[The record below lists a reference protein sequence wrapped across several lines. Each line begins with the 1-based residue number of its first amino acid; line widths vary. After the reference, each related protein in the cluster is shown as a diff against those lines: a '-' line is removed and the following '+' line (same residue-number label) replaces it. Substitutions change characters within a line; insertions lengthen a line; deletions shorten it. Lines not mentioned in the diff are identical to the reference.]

1 MTVKQMIDEL
11 LKEGYSVTYRKRSD
25 GGYLITSINGNKFEL
40 AKGNTLARTLLGE
53 RLSSSRA
60 EQLKTIAPPKIIVN
74 KKTGEERYLT
84 PKERKLD
91 PVDDDIKKELR
102 RVQRIFKKYATEEMK
117 KYRTMPTLKKLR
129 YNIKTYGKEEAMRLL
144 KSAEYYAKGIAYPEN
159 VEWLISILDKISSES
174 EYASEWNNIIAKI
187 ESMKG
192 TTFTESML
200 KDINGGSG
208 SILYM
213 LEQHA
218 IKEEDAINAIKKIIG
233 LS

>member
-11 LKEGYSVTYRKRSD
+11 LKEGYQVTYRKRSD

-60 EQLKTIAPPKIIVN
+60 EQLKTIAPPKIFDKKLN
-74 KKTGEERYLT
+74 KERHLK

-91 PVDDDIKKELR
+91 TVDDDIKKELR
-102 RVQRIFKKYATEEMK
+102 RAQRIFKKNASEEMK

-129 YNIKTYGKEEAMRLL
+129 FTIKNYGKEEAMRLL

-159 VEWLISILDKISSES
+159 VEWLISILNKISSES
-174 EYASEWNNIIAKI
+174 DYSSEWNKIISKI
-187 ESMKG
+187 EEMKG
-192 TTFTESML
+192 TTFTEAML
-200 KDINGGSG
+200 KEINGGSG

-213 LEQHA
+213 LEEHA
-218 IKEEDAINAIKKIIG
+218 ISEEDAITAIKRVIG

>member
-11 LKEGYSVTYRKRSD
+11 LKEGYKVTYRKRSD

-53 RLSSSRA
+53 RLSSNRA
-60 EQLKTIAPPKIIVN
+60 EQLKTIAPPKIFDKKLN
-74 KKTGEERYLT
+74 KERYLK

-91 PVDDDIKKELR
+91 TVDDNIKKELR
-102 RVQRIFKKYATEEMK
+102 RAQRIFKKYASEEMK

-129 YNIKTYGKEEAMRLL
+129 YTIKNYGKEEAMRLL

-159 VEWLISILDKISSES
+159 VEWLISILNKISSES
-174 EYASEWNNIIAKI
+174 EYSSEWNNIIAKI

-213 LEQHA
+213 LEEHA
-218 IKEEDAINAIKKIIG
+218 ISEEDAINAIKRIIG
-233 LS
+233 LN

>member
-1 MTVKQMIDEL
+1 MAVKQMIDEL
-11 LKEGYSVTYRKRSD
+11 LKEGYQVTYRKRSD

-53 RLSSSRA
+53 RLSSNRA
-60 EQLKTIAPPKIIVN
+60 EQLKTIAPPKIFDKKLN
-74 KKTGEERYLT
+74 KERYLN

-91 PVDDDIKKELR
+91 SVDDDIKKELR
-102 RVQRIFKKYATEEMK
+102 RAQRIFKKNASEEMK

-129 YNIKTYGKEEAMRLL
+129 FTIKNYGKEEAMRLL

-159 VEWLISILDKISSES
+159 VEWLISILNKISSES
-174 EYASEWNNIIAKI
+174 EYASEWNKIIAKI

-192 TTFTESML
+192 TTFTEAML
-200 KDINGGSG
+200 KEINGGSG

-213 LEQHA
+213 LEEHA
-218 IKEEDAINAIKKIIG
+218 ISEEDAIAAIKRVIG

>member
-11 LKEGYSVTYRKRSD
+11 LKEGYQVTYRKRSD

-60 EQLKTIAPPKIIVN
+60 EQLKTIAPPKIFDKKLN
-74 KKTGEERYLT
+74 KERYLN

-91 PVDDDIKKELR
+91 SVDDDIKKELR
-102 RVQRIFKKYATEEMK
+102 RAQRIFKKYASEEMK

-129 YNIKTYGKEEAMRLL
+129 FTIKNYGKEEAMRLL

-159 VEWLISILDKISSES
+159 VEWLISILNKISSES
-174 EYASEWNNIIAKI
+174 EYSSEWDKIIAKI

-208 SILYM
+208 SILYK
-213 LEQHA
+213 LEEHA
-218 IKEEDAINAIKKIIG
+218 ISEQDAINAIKRIIG